1 MDLPNCME
9 EPVMKYI
16 KKLLCLLLIMFL
28 VIGMFFSVQA
38 EAKEISISVP
48 KIKVKTVKKGTS
60 LKVTI
65 YKTKDAEGYEV
76 YVSGAGSAYSDYM
89 QFSTDYQKVADVT
102 KNGKAKRTI
111 TFKTFPAGTYKVK
124 VRSYNNKKFGYKI
137 YSDFS
142 TEKSI
147 TLKEASNGYKSSYDF
162 SKIKKGDI
170 IKFGA
175 YEQDGD
181 FSNGKEPIE
190 WIVLEKTKK
199 DLFVVSKYAIDS
211 IPYNNDYNND
221 VTWERCYLRKWLND
235 KFYSNSFNKT
245 EKGMIKVTT
254 VENYDN
260 VVYKTVGGN
269 DTKDRIFLLSQLEMI
284 NSDYGFS
291 DSYDEYDI
299 NRRCTPTA
307 YATTRNIET
316 STFYKTINDENA
328 CTWWLR
334 TPGLMP
340 YAAALVGENGSVV
353 PNGDHVYDIGYGLR
367 PALHISVK

>member
-1 MDLPNCME
+1 ME
-9 EPVMKYI
+9 EPSMKSL
-16 KKLLCLLLIMFL
+16 KTLLCLLLIMFM
-28 VIGMFFSVQA
+28 VMGNFKSIQA

-60 LKVTI
+60 LKI
-65 YKTKDAEGYEV
+65 IISKTKDAEGYEV
-76 YVSGAGSAYSDYM
+76 YVSGTGSAYSDYM

-142 TEKSI
+142 AEKTI

-199 DLFVVSKYAIDS
+199 DILVVSKYAIDRV
-211 IPYNNDYNND
+211 PYNNDYNNNI
-221 VTWERCYLRKWLND
+221 TWETSYLRKGLND
-235 KFYSNSFNKT
+235 KFYSNAFNET
-245 EKGMIKVTT
+245 EKGMIKVTM

-260 VVYKTVGGN
+260 VVYKTAGGN

-299 NRRCTPTA
+299 NRRCAPTA
-307 YATTRNIET
+307 YVIARGIEIG
-316 STFYKTINDENA
+316 SFYKTSDDENT
-328 CTWWLR
+328 CRWWLR
-334 TPGLMP
+334 TPGLQP
-340 YAAALVGENGSVV
+340 YAAALVGSNGIVS
-353 PNGDHVYDIGYGLR
+353 PNGEHVYDNECGVR
-367 PALHISVK
+367 PALYISIK